1 MKITSAEYIKS
12 SPDINSSFVHGFPEI
27 ALVGRSNVGKSS
39 FINCLCSRKKL
50 AKTSNTPGKTRLL
63 NYYLINNSLVITDM
77 PGYGYAKVSQ
87 SEQERWRKNFEI
99 YLTQR
104 EQLRFVFHLVDGR
117 YEIQKNDIQM
127 HEWLEYNKIPFFV
140 VVNKTDGVKK
150 INLSKH
156 IKIIKTEFD
165 SEPIIFSSK
174 TGFGKEQVFSLIQGI
189 I

>member
-12 SPDINSSFVHGFPEI
+12 SPDIKSAFVHNLPEI
-27 ALVGRSNVGKSS
+27 ALIGRSNVGKSS
-39 FINCLCSRKKL
+39 FINCLCSRKSL

-63 NYYLINNSLVITDM
+63 NYYLINNSFVITDM

-87 SEQERWRKNFEI
+87 TEQERWRKNFEI

-127 HEWLEYNKIPFFV
+127 HEWLAYHEIPFFV
-140 VVNKTDGVKK
+140 VVNKTDGVKNSDLNK
-150 INLSKH
+150 YL
-156 IKIIKTEFD
+156 KIIKTEFD
-165 SEPIIFSSK
+165 SEPIVFSSK
-174 TGFGKEQVFSLIQGI
+174 TGVGKDKVFSLIQEI
-189 I
+189 L